1 MNESADKKVL
11 PVDHWTA
18 RAILEHAE
26 CEAAFGV
33 DTWSPAGAFAAD
45 VAPLPGAV
53 STVSGDIAS
62 NPASS
67 AAPVVAMSAGDPS
80 KFLGPTVPEPGRP
93 IEPMPLPEPP
103 APSVSERLA
112 AIAKE
117 IAACRACGLA
127 EIRTNVVP
135 GQGHHRPRLMFVG
148 EAPGEIED
156 RTGLAFV
163 GPAGELLTKMMKAIG
178 FERDDVF
185 IANVLKCR
193 PPDNR
198 PPEPN
203 EIEKCLHFL
212 ERQLAIIS
220 PEVICAL
227 GAHAANNL
235 LGRPDPVGRLRG
247 RVFTYGRSQLVATYH
262 PSYLLRMPEKKKDAW
277 DDLKLVARLLGVTLP
292 GAK

>member
-11 PVDHWTA
+11 PVDYWTA
-18 RAILEHAE
+18 RAIVEHAE

-45 VAPLPGAV
+45 ILPRPGAV
-53 STVSGDIAS
+53 PTQKSDIAS
-62 NPASS
+62 HPPSQAM
-67 AAPVVAMSAGDPS
+67 PVVAPSLGEAPKILAPSADEPMQAT
-80 KFLGPTVPEPGRP
+80 GPMPVPEPP
-93 IEPMPLPEPP
+93 S
-103 APSVSERLA
+103 PSVSERLA
-112 AIAKE
+112 AIDKE
-117 IAACRACGLA
+117 IAACHACGLA
-127 EIRTNVVP
+127 KIRTNVVP
-135 GQGHHRPRLMFVG
+135 GQGNHRPRLMFVG
-148 EAPGEIED
+148 EAPGETED

-203 EIEKCLHFL
+203 EVEKCLHFL

-262 PSYLLRMPEKKKDAW
+262 PSYLMRMPEKKKDAW